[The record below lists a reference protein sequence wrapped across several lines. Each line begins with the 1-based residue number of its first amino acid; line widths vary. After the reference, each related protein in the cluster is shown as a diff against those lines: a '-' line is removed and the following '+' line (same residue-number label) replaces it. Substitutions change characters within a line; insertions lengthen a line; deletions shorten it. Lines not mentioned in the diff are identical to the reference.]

1 MFCVPSLF
9 LTAGVSGGAQSFLP
23 RVLSISSQRA
33 FAVAGPGLTPK
44 METVA
49 SVDLPAQVESLDGRF
64 VP

>member
-1 MFCVPSLF
+1 MVPSLF

-49 SVDLPAQVESLDGRF
+49 SVDLPAPSGKS
-64 VP
+64 